1 MLFPAAAALQRSDSV
16 YTRGFFPRCF
26 QIYSF
31 GDTTSHGPPQC
42 SGVSKLAENLENS
55 HAGHYVDLHR
65 EIRSTVFNFFF
76 STLRTASVSSSSNRS
91 RTLSVTSSNAH
102 TELRRSAN
110 FRASAVWREYRGRQ
124 EGIPEFHGPL
134 RIIGRAFSCPR
145 SFPSSFARVLGHH
158 SV

>member
-65 EIRSTVFNFFF
+65 EIRSIHGLQLLLLDIANRVGVFLQQ
-76 STLRTASVSSSSNRS
+76 SL
-91 RTLSVTSSNAH
+91 AH
-102 TELRRSAN
+102 LIGYFIE
-110 FRASAVWREYRGRQ
+110 RAH
-124 EGIPEFHGPL
+124 GI
-134 RIIGRAFSCPR
+134 A
-145 SFPSSFARVLGHH
+145 
-158 SV
+158 